1 MTEFAE
7 LFSKK
12 KLTINPVYP
21 VILSKVFEILRLA
34 QKFFRIL
41 ENNFFNRGV

>member
-7 LFSKK
+7 LFFQKDFV
-12 KLTINPVYP
+12 INPVHS

-34 QKFFRIL
+34 
-41 ENNFFNRGV
+41 